1 MKRDVFLTGG
11 TGYIGARVAT
21 ELLSRGHRVRS
32 LVRAGSERKLP
43 AGCDAV
49 VGDALDSRTFRR
61 EVAPADTFIQLVGTP
76 RPSPSK
82 GAEFERVDLV
92 SARESA
98 AAARSAGIR
107 HLVYLSVAQPAPVM
121 RAYVDVRTR
130 GEALMRDTGIPATF
144 LRPWYVLG
152 PGHWWPIAL
161 LPAYWLW
168 ERMPSKREM
177 ARRLGLITI
186 NQMVRSIVAAVETPP
201 SSGVRIFEVPELRGV
216 RPQSDLVIGV

>member
-32 LVRAGSERKLP
+32 LVRPGSEGKLP
-43 AGCDAV
+43 AGCHAV
-49 VGDALDSRTFRR
+49 IGDALDSRTFARS
-61 EVAPADTFIQLVGTP
+61 VSPSDTLIQLVGTP
-76 RPSPSK
+76 HPSPSK
-82 GAEFERVDLV
+82 AAEFERVDLV

-98 AAARSAGIR
+98 AAARQAGIR

-121 RAYVDVRTR
+121 RAYVDVRAR

-161 LPAYWLW
+161 LPAYWIW
-168 ERMPSKREM
+168 ERMPSRRDL
-177 ARRLGLITI
+177 ARRLGLVTLA
-186 NQMVRSIVAAVETPP
+186 QMVRAIVGVVETPP
-201 SSGVRIFEVPELRGV
+201 ASGVRVVEVPEIRRV
-216 RPQSDLVIGV
+216 RPQSDL